1 MPINRIPFLW
11 CNTSLDGR
19 SFYYISLDFL
29 EFPLLMPKNWP
40 WEHLEEEE
48 EELQVGESDAFYSIR
63 GWSMVIHSRL
73 I

>member
-1 MPINRIPFLW
+1 
-11 CNTSLDGR
+11 
-19 SFYYISLDFL
+19 LDFL